1 MANPYFRNLPDFLY
15 VNRNDTQRETE
26 NYSIVKNFFK
36 RAKLRGD
43 IFENLTFFEKF
54 IVQGDDRPDN
64 VAHEVYGDPF
74 LDWVVL
80 LSNNIVNVQSEW
92 PLSQADFFTYLNEK
106 YDNET
111 VLYSGIHHY
120 EANEVK
126 TSNNDIIIASGTRV
140 SVGQSVSYFDDGL
153 ENQVVVT
160 DIALPVTNYTFEEN
174 ENNKKR
180 EIFLLKPIYLS
191 IVFDDLEKIMKYKE
205 GSTQFLDETL
215 VQGDDIRLYT

>member
-64 VAHEVYGDPF
+64 VANEVYGDPF

-191 IVFDDLEKIMKYKE
+191 VVFDDLEKIMKYKE

>member
-1 MANPYFRNLPDFLY
+1 MANPYFRNLPDFFY

-64 VAHEVYGDPF
+64 VAHEIYGDAF

-111 VLYSGIHHY
+111 ILYSGIHHY

-191 IVFDDLEKIMKYKE
+191 IVFDDLERIMKYKE

>member
-26 NYSIVKNFFK
+26 NYSVVKNFFK

-80 LSNNIVNVQSEW
+80 LSNNVVNVQSEW

-191 IVFDDLEKIMKYKE
+191 VVFDDLEKIMKYKE

-215 VQGDDIRLYT
+215 VKGDDIRLYT

>member
-80 LSNNIVNVQSEW
+80 LSNNVINVQSEW

-191 IVFDDLEKIMKYKE
+191 IVFDDLERIMKYKE

>member
-80 LSNNIVNVQSEW
+80 LSNNVVNVQSEW

-191 IVFDDLEKIMKYKE
+191 VVFDDLEKIMKYKE